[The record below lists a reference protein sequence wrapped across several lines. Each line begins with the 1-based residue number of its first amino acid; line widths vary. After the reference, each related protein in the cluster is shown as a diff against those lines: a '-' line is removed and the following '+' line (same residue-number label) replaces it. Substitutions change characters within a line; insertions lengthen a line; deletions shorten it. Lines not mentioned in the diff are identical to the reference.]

1 MKKQNKIQNIEAL
14 RDSAIIL
21 VLIAHSFFISPV
33 AELQHFFDFGRGVDV
48 FFIIS
53 VFLMGSTYLSKIDL
67 YNFDLL
73 KTYNF
78 YAKRF
83 LRLSLQCFFGVLSF

>member
-1 MKKQNKIQNIEAL
+1 MGLLMKKQNKIQNIEAL

-48 FFIIS
+48 F
-53 VFLMGSTYLSKIDL
+53 L
-67 YNFDLL
+67 
-73 KTYNF
+73 
-78 YAKRF
+78 
-83 LRLSLQCFFGVLSF
+83 